1 MEWKYI
7 CVLFSLFNRKTILWI
22 TYFSFQRTNLRIPD
36 RLLEIK
42 YFSCIF
48 LLYYDRWAICCLPST
63 STPFWGPILEIQANT
78 RFSKR
83 HSRSSRLIERPWT
96 LIQQYV
102 YSSDCCSVSFTLFR
116 FLLQRREEDW
126 SCNAYYFLAL
136 SEDQFKCINLLFKWF
151 ISHLSFFLN
160 FSFMSVRL
168 FISVCFMIY
177 HTVSNSIS
185 VF

>member
-1 MEWKYI
+1 MDNVFFFPKNKSSY
-7 CVLFSLFNRKTILWI
+7 SRPI
-22 TYFSFQRTNLRIPD
+22 TRNQV
-36 RLLEIK
+36 
-42 YFSCIF
+42 F
-48 LLYYDRWAICCLPST
+48 LLLFLFYYARWAICCLPST

-83 HSRSSRLIERPWT
+83 HSRSSRLIERLWT

-136 SEDQFKCINLLFKWF
+136 SGDRFKCINLLFKWF